1 MNKLVTLLVFE
12 GERTEPRIFDNLKRT
27 LFSNTE
33 NRILYATYNTNIY
46 QLWNEIKQD
55 DGLDLIEILR
65 ERNLES
71 LNGIIRKSVFDIYL
85 FFDHDPHDPFASDD
99 EIEKMLEYFDNET
112 ANGKLYISY
121 PMVEALKHFENDL
134 SNERFKDCIESIST
148 LSNYKRKIG
157 KFTCFQDIRHLTKEN
172 WNYIILENIKKA
184 NHIVNS
190 VYIKPEYSNINE
202 FNQKNIFSN
211 QLENYIRPYKSVAV
225 LSGVPF
231 FIVEYFGE
239 GFYNNI

>member
-12 GERTEPRIFDNLKRT
+12 GKRTEPRIFDNLKRT

-46 QLWNEIKQD
+46 QLWDEIKQD

-65 ERNLES
+65 ERNINS
-71 LNGIIRKSVFDIYL
+71 LNGITRKSVFDIYL
-85 FFDHDPHDPFASDD
+85 FFDHDPHDTFASDD
-99 EIEKMLEYFDNET
+99 EIKKMLEYFNNET
-112 ANGKLYISY
+112 ENGKLYISY

-157 KFTCFQDIRHLTKEN
+157 KITCFQDIRHLTKEN
-172 WNYIILENIKKA
+172 WNYILAENIKKA
-184 NHIVNS
+184 NLIVNS
-190 VYIKPEYSNINE
+190 VYKKPGYSNINE
-202 FNQKNIFSN
+202 LNQKNIFSN
-211 QLENYIRPYKSVAV
+211 QLEKYIQPYKSVAV
-225 LSGVPF
+225 LSGFPF
-231 FIVEYFGE
+231 FIAEYFGE